1 MLQLQV
7 ISLRYT
13 NPSYSDLSAK
23 LDKLEAKV
31 EEHQRLDVEKS
42 DQIIDIIT
50 KTVEIGTGSKNI
62 R

>member
-1 MLQLQV
+1 M
-7 ISLRYT
+7 RYT

-50 KTVEIGTGSKNI
+50 KTVEIGMGLRIPDK
-62 R
+62 